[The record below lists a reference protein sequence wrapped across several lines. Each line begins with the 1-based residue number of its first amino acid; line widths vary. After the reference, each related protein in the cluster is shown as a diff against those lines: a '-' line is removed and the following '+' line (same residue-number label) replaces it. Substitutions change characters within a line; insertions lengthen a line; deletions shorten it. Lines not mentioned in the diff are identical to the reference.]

1 VQPKKM
7 NPAQPVSLMECFQSL
22 NDPRINR
29 TIHHHLMD
37 ILVIGVCTMICGGEG
52 FTDMETFATAHEP
65 WLRTFLELPGGI
77 PSHDT
82 FNRVFQAIDP
92 ERFIECFMQWTWSLL
107 PVLGDEI
114 VAVDGK
120 ALRRAHENGAKIPCV
135 VSAWAAQSGLTL
147 AQVKVDEKSN
157 EITAIPKLLRML
169 DLSGCIVT
177 IDAMGCQKSIAREV
191 IESDAD
197 YLLALKGNQ
206 AVAEEEIGAF
216 FNELVISGQP
226 SASTQFD
233 YYETVDADH
242 GRIETRR
249 YWITDQIDWFAD
261 KMKWEGLCSFAMV
274 ESIREIGEERSCE
287 RRLFLSSIG
296 PDAQRFA
303 RACRSHWGVENSL
316 HWTMDVT
323 FREDESRARSGNAAE
338 NLAALRRLALNLLK
352 TEKTQSISL
361 RRKRLMAGWNRDYL
375 LKVLGI

>member
-1 VQPKKM
+1 MPEKKRITE
-7 NPAQPVSLMECFQSL
+7 PISLLKSFQNI

-29 TIHHHLMD
+29 TLHHQLPD
-37 ILVIGVCTMICGGEG
+37 LLVIGVCTMICGGEG
-52 FTDMETFATAHEP
+52 FTDMETFAKAHEP

-92 ERFIECFMQWTWSLL
+92 EQFIECFIQWTQSLL
-107 PVLGDEI
+107 PALGDEI

-120 ALRRAHENGAKIPCV
+120 ALRRAHENGEKIPCV

-191 IESDAD
+191 IDSDAD

-206 AVAEEEIGAF
+206 AVTEEEVRSF
-216 FNELVISGQP
+216 FNELIAP
-226 SASTQFD
+226 KHADASERVD
-233 YYETVDADH
+233 YYETVEADH

-249 YWITDQIDWFAD
+249 YWITDQTDWFED
-261 KMKWEGLCSFAMV
+261 KAKWEGLRSFAMV
-274 ESIREIGEERSCE
+274 ESIREIGEERCCE
-287 RRLFLSSIG
+287 RRLFLSSID
-296 PDAQRFA
+296 PDARRFA
-303 RACRSHWGVENSL
+303 RACRSHWGIENSL

-352 TEKTQSISL
+352 TEKTQRISL

-375 LKVLGI
+375 QKVLRI